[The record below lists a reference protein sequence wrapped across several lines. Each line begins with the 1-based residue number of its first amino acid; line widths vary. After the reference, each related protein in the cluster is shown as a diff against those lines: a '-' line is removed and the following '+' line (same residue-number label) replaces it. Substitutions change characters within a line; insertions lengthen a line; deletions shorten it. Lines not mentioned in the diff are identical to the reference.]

1 MKIWGY
7 LIAIALLLAGLTAA
21 HTTYKNP
28 KPTEIHFTKYS
39 TKILAKED
47 TPEWLHL
54 TNCNLDLTEAV
65 YFESIFSETSDIDEI
80 FVPIKTASGVDS
92 MVHVVLLSIKDKKTI
107 DLFKKLI
114 TLENDVELLKYI
126 IENDSIIYR
135 KRIDIKGTE
144 RNWMDR
150 DEKETKNFREALPK
164 LNSKFVIIEEGV
176 KPSKGKL
183 ILIPI
188 AFLIFYL
195 LRSKKSIKEN

>member
-21 HTTYKNP
+21 YTTYKNP
-28 KPTEIHFTKYS
+28 DPTEIHFTEYS

-54 TNCNLDLTEAV
+54 TNCNLDLKDAV
-65 YFESIFSETSDIDEI
+65 YFESFFSKTSDIDEI

-92 MVHVVLLSIKDKKTI
+92 MVHLVLLSIKDKKTI
-107 DLFKKLI
+107 NVFKKLI
-114 TLENDVELLKYI
+114 SLEDVELLTYM
-126 IENDSIIYR
+126 IENDSIINR
-135 KRIDIKGTE
+135 KRIEIKGTE

-150 DEKETKNFREALPK
+150 DEKETKNFKEALPK
-164 LNSKFVIIEEGV
+164 LHSKFVIIEEGV
-176 KPSKGKL
+176 EPSKQKL
-183 ILIPI
+183 ILIPL
-188 AFLIFYL
+188 AFLIFYF